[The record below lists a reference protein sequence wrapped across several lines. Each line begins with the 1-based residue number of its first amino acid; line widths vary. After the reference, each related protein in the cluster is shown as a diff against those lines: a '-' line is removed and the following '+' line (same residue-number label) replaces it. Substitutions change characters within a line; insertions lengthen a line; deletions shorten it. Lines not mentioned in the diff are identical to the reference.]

1 MTKIIAKTISDELSK
16 NNNQYVKT
24 ALANLR
30 ISGSQIR
37 PKSLPGSAV
46 QNNSLPGT
54 AIQDGTLDI
63 LKVREFSAEVAR
75 IAVAEIDTAVIDV
88 AQINNLEA
96 YVASVT
102 YLTVAT
108 ADIDWANITNLT
120 AEIANIALANIT
132 TARIKYAQIDGLV
145 AGTALITEAV
155 AGKVQI
161 ESLSVGDGNIVNLSA
176 NKINAGTLAVERLI
190 IRGSDKSIIYAVN
203 NMGDLVSTQVDTID
217 AYVLT
222 DKTITAD
229 KIIAGTITSNELNVV
244 EIFANRIVVEE
255 IIAGIGTFAEI
266 FAESAVMPYI
276 QTNVIE
282 SDALRIVVGNQSAE
296 AVEDAMNAIQ
306 SENQPD
312 SPVDGMLW
320 IDTSTN
326 PPALKRYNAEDSKFI
341 AIADF
346 NIVDNTLTTYKN
358 EVNAYKDTID
368 TFLGSYT
375 TDLNTA
381 IGNASDAVL
390 ASAETKITESAN
402 GVRTEV
408 EEKYLGEN
416 GEITRLKTSFNIS
429 AEGVEIRHQG
439 DDKHGIDLKNGE
451 VSIVDEQGKQVA
463 IMSGGNSYFPS
474 LGANKISMVTGID
487 KFNSAR
493 FMTTVM
499 PNGEVMEQWIS

>member
-1 MTKIIAKTISDELSK
+1 MEKILHGLCNVRLTQRKWGERLATISQQAVDQMTKIIAKTISDELSK

-161 ESLSVGDGNIVNLSA
+161 ESLSVGDGNIVNPNA
-176 NKINAGTLAVERLI
+176 NNKINAGTLSVERL
-190 IRGSDKSIIYAVN
+190 
-203 NMGDLVSTQVDTID
+203 
-217 AYVLT
+217 
-222 DKTITAD
+222 
-229 KIIAGTITSNELNVV
+229 
-244 EIFANRIVVEE
+244 
-255 IIAGIGTFAEI
+255 
-266 FAESAVMPYI
+266 
-276 QTNVIE
+276 
-282 SDALRIVVGNQSAE
+282 
-296 AVEDAMNAIQ
+296 
-306 SENQPD
+306 
-312 SPVDGMLW
+312 
-320 IDTSTN
+320 
-326 PPALKRYNAEDSKFI
+326 
-341 AIADF
+341 
-346 NIVDNTLTTYKN
+346 
-358 EVNAYKDTID
+358 
-368 TFLGSYT
+368 
-375 TDLNTA
+375 
-381 IGNASDAVL
+381 
-390 ASAETKITESAN
+390 
-402 GVRTEV
+402 
-408 EEKYLGEN
+408 
-416 GEITRLKTSFNIS
+416 
-429 AEGVEIRHQG
+429 RHC
-439 DDKHGIDLKNGE
+439 
-451 VSIVDEQGKQVA
+451 
-463 IMSGGNSYFPS
+463 
-474 LGANKISMVTGID
+474 
-487 KFNSAR
+487 R
-493 FMTTVM
+493 
-499 PNGEVMEQWIS
+499 